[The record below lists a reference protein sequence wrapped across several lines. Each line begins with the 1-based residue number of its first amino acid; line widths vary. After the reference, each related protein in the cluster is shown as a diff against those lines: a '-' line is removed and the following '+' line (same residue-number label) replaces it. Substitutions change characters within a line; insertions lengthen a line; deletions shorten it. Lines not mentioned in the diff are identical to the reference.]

1 MFAKRTISFL
11 QSSRLTAVSRTCALR
26 MTSSDT
32 TVDYQVMKEKLDRLI
47 SSTARGSNGNNKM
60 EISGLVESF
69 QEAKKR
75 ESSPIKI
82 QDLLGDWELLYT
94 DDDVTR

>member
-1 MFAKRTISFL
+1 MFATRTISFI
-11 QSSRLTAVSRTCALR
+11 QSSRLTAVSRTCVLR

-47 SSTARGSNGNNKM
+47 SSTARGSKGNNKM

-75 ESSPIKI
+75 ESSPIRI